1 MLREGHASR
10 KREASLDTLL
20 FNGGHLMKRRFL
32 LLALAAAVTAGAS
45 GLRADAQSSDSS
57 AIGAIYQQFAVAF
70 RHKDLN
76 GIMLPYVHN
85 NTLFVFDVTT
95 PREHVGW
102 DDYRADW
109 KGFFA
114 SIKGN
119 PTFSISELSV
129 TISGDVAYTHS
140 IQTFSGNMGSL
151 HAMAV
156 RVTDVLRKINGKWL
170 IVQEHVSVPINP
182 TTLKPDFMSRP

>member
-1 MLREGHASR
+1 MK
-10 KREASLDTLL
+10 KRSL
-20 FNGGHLMKRRFL
+20 F
-32 LLALAAAVTAGAS
+32 LALAVAVAAGAF
-45 GLRADAQSSDSS
+45 GLRAGAQSNDSA
-57 AIGAIYQQFAVAF
+57 AIDALYQQFANAF

-76 GIMLPYVHN
+76 AIMLPYVHN
-85 NTLFVFDVTT
+85 DTLFVFDVST

-102 DDYRADW
+102 DAYRADW
-109 KGFFA
+109 KGFFD

-140 IQTFSGNMGSL
+140 IQSFSGNMGTL
-151 HAMAV
+151 HALAV
-156 RVTDVLRKINGKWL
+156 RVTDALRKINGKWL
-170 IVQEHVSVPINP
+170 IVQEHVSVPVNF

>member
-1 MLREGHASR
+1 
-10 KREASLDTLL
+10 
-20 FNGGHLMKRRFL
+20 MKRVSLF
-32 LLALAAAVTAGAS
+32 LALVVTVTAGAY
-45 GLRADAQSSDSS
+45 GLRADAQSNDNA
-57 AIGAIYQQFAVAF
+57 AIDALYQQFAGAF

-76 GIMLPYVHN
+76 AIMLPYIHD
-85 NTLFVFDVTT
+85 NTLFVFDVST

-129 TISGDVAYTHS
+129 TISGDVAYTRS
-140 IQTFSGNMGSL
+140 IQSFSGNMGNL

-170 IVQEHVSVPINP
+170 IVQEHVSVPINF

>member
-1 MLREGHASR
+1 
-10 KREASLDTLL
+10 
-20 FNGGHLMKRRFL
+20 MKRRSLFL
-32 LLALAAAVTAGAS
+32 AVAIAVAAGAF
-45 GLRADAQSSDSS
+45 GLRAGAQSNDSS
-57 AIGAIYQQFAVAF
+57 AIDALYQQFGNAF

-76 GIMLPYVHN
+76 AIMLPYVHN
-85 NTLFVFDVTT
+85 NTLFVFDVST

-109 KGFFA
+109 KAFFD

-129 TISGDVAYTHS
+129 TISGEVAYAHS
-140 IQTFSGNMGSL
+140 IQSFSGNMGNL

-156 RVTDVLRKINGKWL
+156 RVTDVLRKTNGKWL
-170 IVQEHVSVPINP
+170 IVEEHVSVPVDF

>member
-1 MLREGHASR
+1 
-10 KREASLDTLL
+10 
-20 FNGGHLMKRRFL
+20 MKRISL
-32 LLALAAAVTAGAS
+32 VLVLAVTVAAGAF
-45 GLRADAQSSDSS
+45 GLRADAQSNDNA
-57 AIGAIYQQFAVAF
+57 AIDALYQQFASAF
-70 RHKDLN
+70 RHKDLDA
-76 GIMLPYVHN
+76 IMLPYVHN
-85 NTLFVFDVTT
+85 DTLFVFDVST

-129 TISGDVAYTHS
+129 
-140 IQTFSGNMGSL
+140 
-151 HAMAV
+151 
-156 RVTDVLRKINGKWL
+156 LRKINGKWL
-170 IVQEHVSVPINP
+170 IVQEHVSVPINF